1 MGLYRDG
8 KIKAFDLLKVF
19 DAAEISQ
26 AFRHFSGKNRIGK
39 IAVSFENDESMVK
52 VRSPAPAPLF
62 LTLQTWLGTSTL

>member
-8 KIKAFDLLKVF
+8 KIKAFDPLKVF

-26 AFRHFSGKNRIGK
+26 AFRHFSGKNQIGK

-62 LTLQTWLGTSTL
+62 FTL